1 MRYPSFSAV
10 RRSRLPKHAA
20 AALGLLLMMGTSCDF
35 LQEVLEGFGDCTA
48 YEVEYES
55 YFLSGGN
62 LRPVVPDSVD
72 DYAMAMILNTAA
84 VNELFRRLGDTDF
97 PVLSTSVDVLGME
110 ISVGVEPDI
119 PNLSIGGTAS
129 CPDCFHA
136 DVDITPYLAI
146 NGYQIPAGAG
156 VLGVQMPA
164 GMVPIDDRQT
174 ELVAFFQ
181 ELEVTDLDVDLGNDL
196 ANAYYDYVEPVLL
209 LLLTEYLQWRFEDA
223 LIATFDSWPLGE
235 GEVLLAP
242 RGPFIYPEFE
252 TMVMPIQTNLI
263 LDSFTPLED
272 QIELPDGADIGIV
285 FHPNLLVAMARRMN
299 YENVIPEGYDG
310 DGNAAPDGPVK
321 LTISHMDS
329 DPMGLLRTNARLW
342 MLEDLCGTADMAVSM
357 GISADT
363 ESFTLAVSD
372 VAITEGEGFGA
383 VLAEAD
389 WMISEMTNSLVN
401 VLEIT
406 INYDQMLGG
415 EEGELA
421 EMSPFQFNIDGRG
434 MTFYFNLLQGF

>member
-1 MRYPSFSAV
+1 MR
-10 RRSRLPKHAA
+10 RLIRALPGRDRLAKHALA
-20 AALGLLLMMGTSCDF
+20 ASMAVLMLGTSCDF

-55 YFLSGGN
+55 YFLAGGN
-62 LRPVVPDSVD
+62 LRPVVPDTPD

-97 PVLSTSVDVLGME
+97 PVLSSTVDVLGME
-110 ISVGVEPDI
+110 ITVGVQPDI
-119 PNLSIGGTAS
+119 PNLSIGGTVS

-136 DVDITPYLAI
+136 DVDVTPFLAI

-156 VLGVQMPA
+156 VLGVQMPV
-164 GMVPIDDRQT
+164 GMIPLDDRQT

-181 ELEVTDLDVDLGNDL
+181 DLEVTELDVDLGNDI
-196 ANAYYDYVEPVLL
+196 ANSYYDYIEPVLT
-209 LLLTEYLQWRFEDA
+209 LLLTEYLQWRFENA
-223 LIATFDSWPLGE
+223 LIATFDSWPLGR

-272 QIELPDGADIGIV
+272 QIDLPAGADIGIV
-285 FHPNLLVAMARRMN
+285 FHPNLLVAMARRMT
-299 YENVIPEGYDG
+299 YENVIPEGYGG
-310 DGNAAPDGPVK
+310 DGNAVPDGPVK
-321 LTISHMDS
+321 LTVSHMDS

-342 MLEDLCGTADMAVSM
+342 MLEDLCGTADMSVSM
-357 GISADT
+357 GITADT

-389 WMISEMTNSLVN
+389 WMISEMTDSLVN
-401 VLEIT
+401 VMEVT
-406 INYDQMLGG
+406 INYDQMFGG

-421 EMSPFQFNIDGRG
+421 EMSPFEFNIDGRG